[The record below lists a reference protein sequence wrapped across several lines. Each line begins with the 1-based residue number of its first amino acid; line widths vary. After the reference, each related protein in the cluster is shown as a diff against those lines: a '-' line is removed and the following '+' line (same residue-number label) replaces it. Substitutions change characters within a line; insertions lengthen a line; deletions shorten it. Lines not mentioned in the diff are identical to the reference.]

1 MKYFIRYNF
10 LSATGRILA
19 LTGLFT
25 FYGSTL
31 LTTCFLLSSC
41 DKVKDPYGVK
51 STGVTPTGK
60 VRKVLL
66 EDYTG
71 HLCTNCPPAAQT
83 AQTIKGI
90 YGSRLVIMAVHAGFY
105 ANTSAAPYNYDFT
118 TAIGD
123 IYFNQ
128 FGISSNPIGMVNR
141 KDYPGNHLKNVSDW
155 GSIVDSLM
163 AKAPDADIQ
172 ITNNY
177 NSSSRVLNTTVSCK
191 FLNLITSGTYNL
203 VVLLTEDSIQNAQK
217 DASQTPPDILNYYH
231 RDVLRDGITTA
242 NWGDSLK
249 TGPIA
254 AGDSIVKTYQYTLP
268 ATFKGMAP
276 VSSHCH
282 VVAYVYNAST
292 YEIMQVEEKKI
303 Q

>member
-1 MKYFIRYNF
+1 MKKR
-10 LSATGRILA
+10 LHR
-19 LTGLFT
+19 
-25 FYGSTL
+25 L
-31 LTTCFLLSSC
+31 LPLLLLPLLYSSC
-41 DKVKDPYGVK
+41 DKVKDPYGVQ
-51 STGVTPTGK
+51 STVVTQTGK
-60 VRKVLL
+60 VRNVLL

-83 AQTIKGI
+83 AQTIKGK

-141 KDYPGNHLKNVSDW
+141 KDYPLNHLKNFSDW
-155 GSIVDSLM
+155 GNIVDSLM

-172 ITNNY
+172 ITNTY
-177 NSSSRVLNTTVSCK
+177 NTSSRQLNTSVSCK
-191 FLNLITSGTYNL
+191 FLNLITSGTYKL

-217 DASQTPPDILNYYH
+217 DASQTPPDVLTYWH
-231 RDVLRDGITTA
+231 RDVLRDGITTT

-254 AGDSIVKTYQYTLP
+254 AGDSIVKAYQYTVP

-276 VSSHCH
+276 VTSRCR
-282 VVAYVYNAST
+282 VVAYVYNSTT
-292 YEIMQVEEKKI
+292 YEILQVEEKKL